1 MKNRFFSLVTTAGV
15 AVTLLVGCSQPAA
28 APAAQTTAAVPSAS
42 ATQCGSCDGL
52 PQADHTGVSDPGW
65 NAQAK
70 TDALDVASAAM
81 VLYNRRTVDGKRWIE
96 DLAYY
101 MTNEAG
107 ALYQGV
113 DPGNL
118 PVFTTLGPPKLVVD
132 PANGFGAHAQFA
144 TTIGLFDVELHRPSA
159 NREWKIQ
166 YITMPD
172 GFH

>member
-1 MKNRFFSLVTTAGV
+1 MKNRFFSLVMTAGV
-15 AVTLLVGCSQPAA
+15 AVILLVGCAQPAA
-28 APAAQTTAAVPSAS
+28 APAAQVTAATPSA
-42 ATQCGSCDGL
+42 TECGSCDGL

-65 NAQAK
+65 NAKAK

-96 DLAYY
+96 DLAQY
-101 MTNEAG
+101 MTHEAG
-107 ALYQGV
+107 AKYQGV
-113 DPGNL
+113 DPANL

-144 TTIGLFDVELHRPSA
+144 TSIGVFDFELHRPSA

-166 YITMPD
+166 YINMPD